1 MTPTVAQW
9 DEWNIEHLESHGV
22 TPQEVDE
29 VLANPSSRVIENP
42 SPTSNR
48 PAIFGYTTEGRPL
61 LIAYDVLDDD
71 VPRRIYPITAY
82 EPEP

>member
-1 MTPTVAQW
+1 MTPVVAEW
-9 DEWNIEHLESHGV
+9 DEWNVEHIQRHGV
-22 TPQEVDE
+22 TPREVEE
-29 VLANPSSRVIENP
+29 VLRSESSRVIENP
-42 SPTSNR
+42 SPSSDR
-48 PAIFGYTTEGRPL
+48 PAIFGYTSEGRPL